1 MGAGDK
7 AGGGLSSARPRR
19 STFFGLAREGGF
31 SRFRERAALGGHRKT
46 TLKKR
51 AQLRGVSRE
60 PDGQAASKLRQR
72 VRRARSRVATPPLAV
87 LLGRQT

>member
-60 PDGQAASKLRQR
+60 PDGRAASKLRQR
-72 VRRARSRVATPPLAV
+72 ASSSAGRGHASLRRYWRYPS
-87 LLGRQT
+87 